1 MNVAVIVPAAGAGE
15 RLGGRAKPFIMLAG
29 EPMLVHALRPF
40 LADSRVSCVVVAL
53 RPAEAH
59 NPPAWLATLDPR
71 IRLTQGGRERGDS
84 VRAALEDVPTDVQAI
99 LIHDAAR
106 PLVTPT
112 LVDRAIAA
120 VVRGRSAVVGV
131 RMVDT
136 VHEVDEMG
144 RINTTLDRSRLWRAQ
159 TPQAFPRAVLVE
171 AHRRAAVE
179 GEHATDDAALVARTG
194 EPVHVIEGDPENLK
208 VTTPAD
214 LAVAG
219 AVLRSR
225 AR

>member
-1 MNVAVIVPAAGAGE
+1 MNVGVIVPAAGAGE
-15 RLGGRAKPFIMLAG
+15 RLGGRAKPFVTLAG

-40 LADSRVSCVVVAL
+40 LADGRVSSVVVAL
-53 RPAEAH
+53 HPAEAR

-71 IRLTQGGRERGDS
+71 IRLTRGGRERGDS
-84 VRAALEDVPTDVQAI
+84 VRAALEAVPSDIEAI

-106 PLVTPT
+106 PLVTPA
-112 LVDRAIAA
+112 LVDRAIDA
-120 VVRGRSAVVGV
+120 VVHGRSAAVGV

-136 VHEVDEMG
+136 VHEVDERG
-144 RINTTLDRSRLWRAQ
+144 RINATLDRSRLWRAQ
-159 TPQAFPRAVLVE
+159 TPQAFPRAILVE
-171 AHRRAAVE
+171 AHRQAAVE

-194 EPVHVIEGDPENLK
+194 EPVHLIDGDPENLK

-214 LAVAG
+214 LVVAE